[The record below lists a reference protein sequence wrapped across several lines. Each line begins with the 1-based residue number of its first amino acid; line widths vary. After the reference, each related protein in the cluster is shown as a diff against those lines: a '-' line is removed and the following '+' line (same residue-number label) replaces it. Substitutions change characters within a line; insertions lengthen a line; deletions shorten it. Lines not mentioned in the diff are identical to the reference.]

1 MRELMNVDLAGDPA
15 ADWFAK
21 DEIVAVVFARTDG
34 ELASREGPNRYS
46 AGDALITGSTGDRWS
61 VSRARFEARY
71 LPVAPLR
78 AGEDGGYRS
87 RPIPVRAKQ
96 MAASF
101 AVARSAG
108 GDLLHGAARDWL
120 LQYAPGDFGIVE
132 EARFRKVYRPLPTA

>member
-1 MRELMNVDLAGDPA
+1 MNVDLAGDPA

-101 AVARSAG
+101 AVVRSAG

>member
-1 MRELMNVDLAGDPA
+1 MRELKNVDLAGDPA

-21 DEIVAVVFARTDG
+21 DEIVAVAFARTDG

-87 RPIPVRAKQ
+87 RPIPVRARQ

>member
-1 MRELMNVDLAGDPA
+1 MNVDLAGDPA